1 MILYQT
7 IYYRPEHNTGTHI
20 DSSMKKSGLA
30 RSKVFM
36 VLLIFKLHT
45 GKPCLAELTTDGT
58 MSSDGKRCELNYVPW
73 VDKDWPKSDA
83 ANQAS
88 SKPEYDLRLIVFTF
102 RRAKSFLRLIDSLM
116 NASYVNDVVA
126 LDILLDR

>member
-1 MILYQT
+1 MA
-7 IYYRPEHNTGTHI
+7 RGVV
-20 DSSMKKSGLA
+20 KKSGLA
-30 RSKVFM
+30 RSEVLTF
-36 VLLIFKLHT
+36 LLIVKLYT
-45 GKPCLAELTTDGT
+45 GIMLTCSAEFSTDGK
-58 MSSDGKRCELNYVPW
+58 MSSDERRCELYYVPW
-73 VDKDWPKSDA
+73 IDKDWPKSDA

-88 SKPEYDLRLIVFTF
+88 SKSENDLRLIVFTF